1 QISGEVV
8 QTTAWVIKNQHSERY
23 QPVFFRLIDGREEVK
38 KSDLLLRKN
47 IFDKFTQHDFK
58 NIPGMPIA
66 YWIDLPSLLS
76 FRHHK
81 KLGEKIA

>member
-1 QISGEVV
+1 GEVV
-8 QTTAWVIKNQHSERY
+8 MSTAWVIKNQHSERY
-23 QPVFFRLIDGREEVK
+23 HPLYFRLIAGWEEVK

-47 IFDKFTQHDFK
+47 IFDIFTQHDFK

-66 YWIDLPSLLS
+66 YWIDLPCLLS

-81 KLGEKIA
+81 KL